1 MKLIAKDKNGPW
13 GLDALPLEKIGLLV
27 QSVEPGSPADRG
39 RLISGDKIFEINN
52 TNLLGKTRDEIR
64 DSVKSLLQSSE
75 LRLRVIPSG
84 MPLPGATH
92 SNGAAEMFE
101 AEEKQTGSGTKVA
114 HVSPTRKI
122 PGTMKANN
130 LQAANTRKS
139 GKRIEVVLQKANL
152 LGFGFFVCSRDN
164 SEGVTLIKKIVPNGP
179 AQKDGRLRAHDRLE
193 EIDGV
198 EMNGKKMEE
207 VVQFMKTKPV
217 GSVVKIIVTRQTE
230 LDGIEEREIVSSKV
244 FIRRFSVFLI
254 FRFNFRDVEVKL
266 TRSTHLKS
274 RHLQFY
280 QNLY

>member
-1 MKLIAKDKNGPW
+1 MKLIAKDKHGPW

-39 RLISGDKIFEINN
+39 RLVSGDRIFEINN
-52 TNLLGKTRDEIR
+52 SNLVGKTRDEIR
-64 DSVKSLLQSSE
+64 ESVKSLLQSSE
-75 LRLRVIPSG
+75 LRLRVIPAG
-84 MPLPGATH
+84 MALPGP
-92 SNGAAEMFE
+92 SNSNNSEMIE

-139 GKRIEVVLQKANL
+139 GKRIEVVLQKANQ

-198 EMNGKKMEE
+198 EMYGKKMEE

-217 GSVVKIIVTRQTE
+217 GSVVKIVVTRQTD
-230 LDGIEEREIVSSKV
+230 LDGIVEREIVSILK
-244 FIRRFSVFLI
+244 FCKD
-254 FRFNFRDVEVKL
+254 NFRD
-266 TRSTHLKS
+266 SP
-274 RHLQFY
+274 
-280 QNLY
+280 